1 MPVPVLNEDE
11 FLQKLTEKI
20 ARILDDVR
28 SSQATNLRKLK
39 ELLALR
45 STTILS
51 EKFFDAFV
59 RALMPIFDFHRR
71 TASAERI
78 IRFVAV
84 FASARDA
91 KCGAECDEFLEKFM
105 EFLLV
110 ASVAASKT
118 ARIRACQ
125 IISEIIIRLPDDTE
139 VSSELWDEV
148 LESMK
153 LRVGDKVAAVRTFA
167 VRALSRFVNDTE
179 NVDILELF
187 LETLPLEQNVDVR
200 RTIVLCLPPSHLS
213 SAAIIECTLD
223 VSESVRKAAYCVIAG
238 KFPLQSLSIKLR
250 TLILERGLADR
261 ASSVVKECFR
271 MLKDEWLTKCCNGN
285 ALELLKYLDVETY
298 ESVGEN
304 AMESLL
310 KAGLIKLQDGQSMRQ
325 FLRSNNDAVEGQ
337 CNFSIQLMEAEV
349 AFFWRAVCKH
359 LQMEAQAKGSE
370 AATTMGTE
378 SAVYAAEASDKNDLL
393 DRVLPASIGD
403 YVELVKAHT
412 VAGINYRFASRQLL
426 LLGAMLDFSD
436 VTNRRVANGFLQEL
450 LHRPPDHEF
459 DEHDNEVVI
468 GDGINLG
475 GDKDWAAAV
484 AELTRKVHSAPGEF
498 EEVVL
503 RVVEEL
509 ARPCR
514 ERTADFIQWLHCL
527 AVISLLLE
535 HAQSFRW
542 MHGKAI
548 EPTEVLHSVLLPG
561 AKHVHL
567 DVQRAAIRCLGLFGL
582 LERRPSE
589 DLVKQLRSSFAKG
602 PSSVTVMASKALI
615 DLGLWHGPNVVD
627 KAMNQDLSS
636 QLQDHKIN
644 LSDVKFSIG
653 TEDVEIE
660 LLDLLYAGLE
670 KHNSGD
676 SDDYDEHET
685 VQTVLGEGFAKIL
698 LLSKK
703 YPGIPTLSNPLLLAK
718 LISLYFCSE
727 NKELERLKQCLSVFF
742 EHYPSLS
749 LNHKKCLSKAFM
761 PVMRSL
767 WPGINGNA
775 TGSTYVVSNMRKRA
789 IQASRFMVQMMQ
801 APLYYEETSP
811 SKETVSSNENE
822 NHNDSAEP
830 TSVHESGE
838 EGLAIRIAAEVVS
851 FPAKKTAAEK
861 AYVSALC
868 KTLFLL
874 HFRPTEQGA
883 VKLMRQLLNR
893 VSILAEK
900 ELLKELKQM
909 AERLKGLDKSPDQK
923 LSSDEVQLILGK
935 LDLDVILDE
944 DDSMEVL
951 PTPAPKST
959 RTTRTRRRAKEV
971 EESSS
976 DEELSQ
982 SVVPTPRVVT
992 GTRSQRAS
1000 KTAAL
1005 TKMTVKSTIKIDEYD
1020 DEEDEEE
1027 EADSQSEVTSDYDSD
1042 V

>member
-1 MPVPVLNEDE
+1 MPVPVVDE
-11 FLQKLTEKI
+11 EELHKKLTEKI
-20 ARILDDVR
+20 SRVLDEAR
-28 SSQATNLRKLK
+28 SSNAIHQRKLK
-39 ELLALR
+39 ELSAIR
-45 STTILS
+45 SDTKS
-51 EKFFDAFV
+51 PEKFSGAFS
-59 RALMPIFDFHRR
+59 RALTPLFDFQRR

-84 FASARDA
+84 FASVRDGKNA
-91 KCGAECDEFLEKFM
+91 SDCDAFLEKFL

-110 ASVAASKT
+110 AAVAANKT

-125 IISEIIIRLPDDTE
+125 IISEIIMRLPDDTE

-148 LESMK
+148 IEHMK
-153 LRVGDKVAAVRTFA
+153 TRVGDKVASVRTFA
-167 VRALSRFVNDTE
+167 VRALSRFVNDSE
-179 NVDILELF
+179 NADILELY
-187 LETLPLEQNVDVR
+187 LETLPLEQNADVR
-200 RTIVLCLPPSHLS
+200 RTIVLSLPPCHAS
-213 SAAIIECTLD
+213 SAAIIDCTLD
-223 VSESVRKAAYCVIAG
+223 VSESVRKAAYSVIVS
-238 KFPLQSLSIKLR
+238 KFPLQSFSIKLR

-261 ASSVVKECFR
+261 SSSVVKECFR
-271 MLKDEWLTKCCNGN
+271 MMKDEWLTKCCNGD
-285 ALELLKYLDVETY
+285 LVELLKYLDVETY
-298 ESVGEN
+298 ESVGEFV
-304 AMESLL
+304 MDSLL
-310 KAGLIKLQDGQSMRQ
+310 KAGLVKLQDGQSMRQ
-325 FLRSNNDAVEGQ
+325 FLTSNSDTEEGN
-337 CNFSIQLMEAEV
+337 CSIQLMEAET
-349 AFFWRAVCKH
+349 AFFWRAVSKN
-359 LQMEAQAKGSE
+359 LQMEAHAKGSD
-370 AATTMGTE
+370 AATTTGTE
-378 SAVYAAEASDKNDLL
+378 SAVYASEASDKNDLL
-393 DRVLPASIGD
+393 DRILPASIGD
-403 YVELVKAHT
+403 YVQLIKAHI
-412 VAGINYRFASRQLL
+412 VAGINHRFASRQLL

-436 VTNRRVANGFLQEL
+436 ATNRRVANEFLQEL
-450 LHRPPDHEF
+450 LHIPPYHEL

-484 AELTRKVHSAPGEF
+484 SELAKKVHAAPGEF

-514 ERTADFIQWLHCL
+514 ERTADYRQWLHCF

-535 HAQSFRW
+535 NVQSFRW
-542 MHGKAI
+542 MHGKSI

-589 DLVKQLRSSFAKG
+589 DLVKQLRSSFVKG

-615 DLGLWHGPNVVD
+615 DLGMWHGPNIVD

-636 QLQDHKIN
+636 QLQDHKIKM
-644 LSDVKFSIG
+644 LSDIKFNIG
-653 TEDVEIE
+653 SEDLEIE

-670 KHNSGD
+670 KHNSGG
-676 SDDYDEHET
+676 SDDCDEYET
-685 VQTVLGEGFAKIL
+685 VQTVLGEGFAKTL

-703 YPGIPTLSNPLLLAK
+703 YPSTPALSNPLLLAE

-727 NKELERLKQCLSVFF
+727 NKELGRLKQCLSVFF

-767 WPGINGNA
+767 WPGIYGNA
-775 TGSTYVVSNMRKRA
+775 TGSSFMVSNMRKRA
-789 IQASRFMVQMMQ
+789 TQASRFMVQMMQ
-801 APLYYEETSP
+801 APLYSEETAP
-811 SKETVSSNENE
+811 ANENDNE
-822 NHNDSAEP
+822 NHIDSSEP
-830 TSVHESGE
+830 SSEFETGE
-838 EGLAIRIAAEVVS
+838 EGLAICIAAEVAS
-851 FPAKKTAAEK
+851 FHAKKTAAEK

-868 KTLFLL
+868 KALSLL

-893 VSILAEK
+893 VAESVLSEN

-923 LSSDEVQLILGK
+923 LSSDEVELILGK
-935 LDLDVILDE
+935 LDLDIVLDE

-959 RTTRTRRRAKEV
+959 RPTRARRRAKEAI
-971 EESSS
+971 ESSS
-976 DEELSQ
+976 DEEFPLSA
-982 SVVPTPRVVT
+982 VPTNPAVT
-992 GTRSQRAS
+992 SARSQRAS

-1005 TKMTVKSTIKIDEYD
+1005 SKMAVKTIVKIDEYD
-1020 DEEDEEE
+1020 DEEDEE
-1027 EADSQSEVTSDYDSD
+1027 ADSQSDVTSDDDSD
-1042 V
+1042 VEV

>member
-1 MPVPVLNEDE
+1 MPVPAVDE
-11 FLQKLTEKI
+11 EELQRKLTEKV
-20 ARILDDVR
+20 ARVLDDAR
-28 SSQATNLRKLK
+28 SSQATHLRKLK

-45 STTILS
+45 SATKSS
-51 EKFFDAFV
+51 EKFFDAFS
-59 RALMPIFDFHRR
+59 RALTPIFDFQRR

-78 IRFVAV
+78 IRFVTV
-84 FASARDA
+84 FATARDA
-91 KCGAECDEFLEKFM
+91 KSASDCDEFLERFLK
-105 EFLLV
+105 FLLV
-110 ASVAASKT
+110 AAVAANKT

-139 VSSELWDEV
+139 VSSDLWDEV
-148 LESMK
+148 LECMK
-153 LRVGDKVAAVRTFA
+153 LRVGDKVAAVRTFS
-167 VRALSRFVNDTE
+167 VRALSRFVNDTD

-187 LETLPLEQNVDVR
+187 LETLPLEQNADVR
-200 RTIVLCLPPSHLS
+200 RTIVLCLPPSHAS

-223 VSESVRKAAYCVIAG
+223 VSESVRKAAYCVIAS

-261 ASSVVKECFR
+261 ASSVVRECFN
-271 MLKDEWLTKCCNGN
+271 MLKDEWLTKCCNGDP
-285 ALELLKYLDVETY
+285 LELLKYLDVETY
-298 ESVGEN
+298 ESVGES
-304 AMESLL
+304 AMDSLL

-325 FLRSNNDAVEGQ
+325 FLRSNNDTVEGQ
-337 CNFSIQLMEAEV
+337 CNLSIQLMEAEV
-349 AFFWRAVCKH
+349 AFFWRAVCRH

-403 YVELVKAHT
+403 YVELIKAHT

-436 VTNRRVANGFLQEL
+436 ITNRRVANGFLQEL
-450 LHRPPDHEF
+450 LHIPLDHEL

-514 ERTADFIQWLHCL
+514 ERTADFMQWLHCL

-561 AKHVHL
+561 AKHVHI

-589 DLVKQLRSSFAKG
+589 DLVKQLRSSFVKG
-602 PSSVTVMASKALI
+602 PSSITVMASKALI
-615 DLGLWHGPNVVD
+615 DLGLWHAPNIVD

-636 QLQDHKIN
+636 QLRDHKIN
-644 LSDVKFSIG
+644 LSDIKFSIG
-653 TEDVEIE
+653 SEDLEIE

-676 SDDYDEHET
+676 SDDDDEHET

-703 YPGIPTLSNPLLLAK
+703 YPSIPTLSNPLLLAK
-718 LISLYFCSE
+718 LINLYFCSE

-775 TGSTYVVSNMRKRA
+775 TGSSFMVSNMRKRA
-789 IQASRFMVQMMQ
+789 TQASRFMVQMMQ
-801 APLYYEETSP
+801 APLYYEETAP
-811 SKETVSSNENE
+811 ANENDNE
-822 NHNDSAEP
+822 NHDASAEP
-830 TSVHESGE
+830 SSVHESGE
-838 EGLAIRIAAEVVS
+838 EGLAIRIAAEVAS
-851 FPAKKTAAEK
+851 FHAKKTASEK

-874 HFRPTEQGA
+874 HFRPTEQEA

-893 VSILAEK
+893 VALLAEK

-909 AERLKGLDKSPDQK
+909 AERLKGLDKSPDLK

-935 LDLDVILDE
+935 LDLDITLDE
-944 DDSMEVL
+944 DESMEVL

-959 RTTRTRRRAKEV
+959 RATRTRRRAKEA

-976 DEELSQ
+976 DEELLQ
-982 SVVPTPRVVT
+982 SVVPTHPIVT
-992 GTRSQRAS
+992 STRSQRAS

-1005 TKMTVKSTIKIDEYD
+1005 SKMTVKSTIKIDEYD

-1027 EADSQSEVTSDYDSD
+1027 DADSQSEVTSDDDSD